1 MSTFKIAYNNFK
13 NNIKVYT
20 MFFISMVF
28 SVVILSNFMILM
40 DGNALQYLG
49 DLNEEYTK
57 LLLQMLTSILVIFM
71 FFFIWYSSNI
81 FLKNR
86 KKEIGIYTFMG
97 LDSTTIGKIY
107 FIEIMLIGLSS
118 CLLGTGIGVALSK
131 FFQMIVFKL
140 AEFHIDITFNVTLNS
155 ILYTVLIFLGIF
167 LFMSIK
173 GFISIVRS
181 NVIDLLNDSKKTEK
195 MPKINWKIY
204 IVSIIS
210 LALIIIGYYLILKDK
225 MNAFKTLLL
234 VCVGTYGLFGT
245 VLPVVFNFFLKRKA
259 ILYNGENI
267 ITINNLA
274 YRLKKNYTT
283 YATIAI
289 LTACTVTV
297 LGTSVAMK
305 ASYGESD
312 ENNRLYSISF
322 SSPEE
327 INNKEE
333 IRGVLSSIGEEKY
346 ELNTEVLKAKE
357 TLKDVSAYNNEDYV
371 VLSYN
376 QLVDILETNGNEGSL
391 SKINES
397 MVAGEQAIFI
407 QRPGTIA
414 SLYTHNDVIV
424 NDIKFKV
431 SESNLR
437 LRTFGSGL
445 NYITIVVNDEN
456 YEKIKAN
463 GELVNFYG
471 IKIVN
476 EEELLNM
483 KKLES
488 ITKELS
494 KYIDIEKT
502 HATLGL
508 YESKRIEWM
517 KGIYAIGAFLFLVF
531 ILAEASIIYI
541 KIYSDANE
549 DKNKYKVLLNIG
561 ASNKELRKS
570 INKEVALF
578 YIIPV
583 IIGLIHSYVAIKTLG
598 GFLSIDL
605 NSTYIISVLVSILI
619 FGVSAIISMKTFKNI
634 VRV

>member
-1 MSTFKIAYNNFK
+1 MSVFQISYNNFK

-40 DGNALQYLG
+40 DGNALKYLG

-57 LLLQMLTSILVIFM
+57 LIIQMLTLILVIFM
-71 FFFIWYSSNI
+71 FFFIWYSSNV
-81 FLKNR
+81 FLRNR

-97 LDSTTIGKIY
+97 LDSTTIGRIY

-118 CLLGTGIGVALSK
+118 CLLGTGIGIALSK
-131 FFQMIVFKL
+131 FFQIIVFKL
-140 AEFHIDITFNVTLNS
+140 AEFDINVTFNVTLNS
-155 ILYTVLIFLGIF
+155 IVYTVLIFLGIF
-167 LFMSIK
+167 LFMSLK
-173 GFISIVRS
+173 GFISIIRS

-195 MPKINWKIY
+195 MPKVNWKIY
-204 IVSIIS
+204 IISFIS
-210 LALIIIGYYLILKDK
+210 LVLVIVGYYLILKDK
-225 MNAFKTLLL
+225 MNAFTTLLL

-245 VLPVVFNFFLKRKA
+245 VLPVVFNFFIKRKS
-259 ILYNGENI
+259 ILYNAENI

-274 YRLKKNYTT
+274 YRLRKNYTT

-305 ASYGESD
+305 ASYDESD
-312 ENNRLYSISF
+312 ANNRVYSLSF
-322 SSPEE
+322 SSSNE
-327 INNKEE
+327 INNKED
-333 IRGVLSSIGEEKY
+333 IKKVLSSIGEEKY
-346 ELNTEVLKAKE
+346 ELSTQVLKAKS
-357 TLKDVSAYNNEDYV
+357 TFKDVPDYNNDDYI

-376 QLVDILETNGNEGSL
+376 QLIDILKINENADSL
-391 SKINES
+391 SKISED
-397 MVAGEQAIFI
+397 MVKDDQVIFI

-414 SLYTHNDVIV
+414 SLRSHDNITV
-424 NDIKFKV
+424 NDMEFKV
-431 SESNLR
+431 SESRFR
-437 LRTFGSGL
+437 LRTLGSGL

-456 YEKIKAN
+456 YEKIKTKS
-463 GELVNFYG
+463 ELVNFYG
-471 IKIVN
+471 IKIDN

-483 KKLES
+483 EKLES
-488 ITKELS
+488 ITNGLS
-494 KYIDIEKT
+494 KYIDIETT
-502 HATLGL
+502 HATLGI

-541 KIYSDANE
+541 KIYSDAKE
-549 DKNKYKVLLNIG
+549 DKSKYKILLNIG

-578 YIIPV
+578 YVIPV
-583 IIGLIHSYVAIKTLG
+583 VVGLIHSYFAIRTLG
-598 GFLSIDL
+598 DFLSIDL
-605 NSTYIISVLVSILI
+605 KSTYIISVLVSILI
-619 FGVSAIISMKTFKNI
+619 FGVSAVISMKTFKKI
-634 VRV
+634 VQV

>member
-1 MSTFKIAYNNFK
+1 MSIFQIAYNNFK

-40 DGNALQYLG
+40 DGDALRYLG
-49 DLNEEYTK
+49 TLNEKYTK

-97 LDSTTIGKIY
+97 LDSATIGEIY

-118 CLLGTGIGVALSK
+118 CFLGTGIGIVLSK

-140 AEFHIDITFNVTLNS
+140 AEFNINVTFNVTVNS
-155 ILYTVLIFLGIF
+155 IVYTVLIFLGIF

-173 GFISIVRS
+173 GFISIIKS

-204 IVSIIS
+204 IASFVS
-210 LALIIIGYYLILKDK
+210 LMLIIVGYYLILHNK
-225 MNAFKTLLL
+225 MNAVTTLLL
-234 VCVGTYGLFGT
+234 VCLGTYGLFGT
-245 VLPVVFNFFLKRKA
+245 VLPVVFDFFIKRKS

-297 LGTSVAMK
+297 LGTSVAMR
-305 ASYGESD
+305 ASYSESD
-312 ENNRLYSISF
+312 ANNRLYSISF
-322 SSPEE
+322 SSP
-327 INNKEE
+327 NKITSKEK
-333 IRGVLSSIGEEKY
+333 IKDILSVVGEEEY
-346 ELNTEVLKAKE
+346 ELNTKALKAKE
-357 TLKDVSAYNNEDYV
+357 TLKDAPDYNNSNYII
-371 VLSYN
+371 LSYN
-376 QLVDILETNGNEGSL
+376 QLVNILNTNRNKDSL
-391 SKINES
+391 NKINED
-397 MVAGEQAIFI
+397 MVKGDQVILIEK
-407 QRPGTIA
+407 PGTIA
-414 SLYTHNDVIV
+414 SLYSYDNITV

-431 SESNLR
+431 SESKFR
-437 LRTFGSGL
+437 LRTFGPEL
-445 NYITIVVNDEN
+445 NFRTIVVNDEN
-456 YEKIKAN
+456 YERIKSN
-463 GELVNFYG
+463 SELVNFYG
-471 IKIVN
+471 IKVDN
-476 EEELLNM
+476 EEEFLNM
-483 KKLES
+483 KKLEPMLD
-488 ITKELS
+488 ELS
-494 KYIDIEKT
+494 KHIDIETT
-502 HATLGL
+502 HATLGI

-517 KGIYAIGAFLFLVF
+517 KGVYAIGAFLFLVF

-541 KIYSDANE
+541 RIYSDANE
-549 DKNKYKVLLNIG
+549 DKSKYKILLNIG

-570 INKEVALF
+570 INKEILLF
-578 YIIPV
+578 YVIPV
-583 IIGLIHSYVAIKTLG
+583 LVGLVHSYFAIRTLG
-598 GFLSIDL
+598 DFMSIDL
-605 NSTYIISVLVSILI
+605 KSTYIISVLVSILI

-634 VRV
+634 VKV